1 MSKNNGHHAVSG
13 DPMIHHFT
21 HFCEDGAE
29 DQWIAFT
36 LEDKDKGKKIGKSLP
51 VSADALTLLSYGLRH
66 VPRYIYDDAK

>member
-1 MSKNNGHHAVSG
+1 MSKNNGHPKGDPKG

-21 HFCEDGAE
+21 HFTEDGAE

-36 LEDKDKGKKIGKSLP
+36 LKDKKIGKSLP
-51 VSADALTLLSYGLRH
+51 VSADAFTLLSYGLRQ

>member
-1 MSKNNGHHAVSG
+1 MSRNNGHHKG

-36 LEDKDKGKKIGKSLP
+36 LKDEGKKIGKSLP
-51 VSADALTLLSYGLRH
+51 VSADALMLLSYGLRQ